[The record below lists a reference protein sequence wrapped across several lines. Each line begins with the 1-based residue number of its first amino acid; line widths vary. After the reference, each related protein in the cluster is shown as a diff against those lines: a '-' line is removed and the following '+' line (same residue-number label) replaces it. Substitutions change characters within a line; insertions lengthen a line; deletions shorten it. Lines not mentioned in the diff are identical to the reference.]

1 MKKTLSL
8 ILALVLIVTCF
19 TFSGCGKKAKGYN
32 YNLDDYITLPDYKNV
47 KVDTESLDYKMG
59 VSYQNYSN
67 FANLNDDTLI
77 TETELTKGEVE
88 VLDKA
93 IIDYSGKK
101 DGVKFEGGT
110 ASDQELQ
117 IGSSSFIA
125 GFESGLVGVKIG
137 DTVDL
142 NLTFPENY
150 GSEELAGADVIFT
163 VTVKK
168 VIRPKLAELTP
179 DVLKKLGF
187 SSKEEYEKNLKTTY
201 LDGFVW
207 GDLVNNAKVKKYP
220 EAEMKAYIDANIEQ
234 TRLQAQANGTT
245 LEALL
250 AQYSMTEESYR
261 EQLKPYAQSNVTQMM
276 LAYAIARKEN
286 IEVED
291 AEVDEYVKEQ
301 NLSDSD
307 WQNAKDNLVLNEV
320 KEFVISNVK

>member
-8 ILALVLIVTCF
+8 VLTIFLFLACF
-19 TFSGCGKKAKGYN
+19 TLSGCGSKKGYD
-32 YNLDDYITLPDYKNV
+32 YNLEDYITLPEYKNI
-47 KVDTESLDYKMG
+47 KLDTDSLDYKMG
-59 VSYQNYSN
+59 ISYQNYSN
-67 FANLNDDTLI
+67 FLNLNDDTLI
-77 TETELTKGEVE
+77 TETELTEGKVE
-88 VLDKA
+88 TLDKA
-93 IIDYSGKK
+93 VIDYVGKK
-101 DGVKFEGGT
+101 DGVAFEGGT
-110 ASDQELQ
+110 ASDYELQ

-142 NLTFPENY
+142 DLTFPENY
-150 GSEELAGADVIFT
+150 SSEELAGADVVFT

-168 VIRPKLAELTP
+168 VVRPKLAELTP

-187 SSKEEYEKNLKTTY
+187 STKEEYEKDLKNSY

-207 GDLVNNAKVKKYP
+207 SDLVNNTKVKKYP
-220 EAEMKAYIDANIEQ
+220 EAEVSAFIDDNIEQ
-234 TRLQAQANGTT
+234 TRLQAEANGTT
-245 LEALL
+245 LEGLL
-250 AQYSMTEESYR
+250 TQYSMTEELYR

-291 AEVDEYVKEQ
+291 TEVDEYIKEQ
-301 NLSDSD
+301 NLSESD